1 MIKQRIVF
9 EFARGVS
16 VSQTKLPVRGGMTVR
31 AYPVLWRAVEEG
43 VQYGWRRAHK
53 HTNTPD
59 ENYIE
64 QQIVDAVLHEICE
77 YFYFSDSEVEK

>member
-1 MIKQRIVF
+1 M
-9 EFARGVS
+9 
-16 VSQTKLPVRGGMTVR
+16 SQTKPAVQGGMTVR
-31 AYPVLWRAVEEG
+31 AYSVLWRAVEEG

-64 QQIVDAVLHEICE
+64 QQIVDAVLQEICE
-77 YFYFSDSEVEK
+77 YFYFSDNGVEQ

>member
-1 MIKQRIVF
+1 M
-9 EFARGVS
+9 GVS
-16 VSQTKLPVRGGMTVR
+16 QPKLPVRGGMTVR

-64 QQIVDAVLHEICE
+64 QQIVDAVLQEICE
-77 YFYFSDSEVEK
+77 YFHFSDSEVEQ